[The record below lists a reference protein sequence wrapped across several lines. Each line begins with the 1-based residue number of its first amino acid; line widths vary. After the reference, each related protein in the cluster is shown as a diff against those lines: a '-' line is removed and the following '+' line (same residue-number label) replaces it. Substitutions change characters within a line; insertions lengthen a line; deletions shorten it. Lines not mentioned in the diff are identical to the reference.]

1 MSKGSKQ
8 RPFDYEAFAAN
19 YDRIFGK
26 ERKVAKEIKAEEA
39 VVPDVQGV
47 QDARRVP
54 LEDKG
59 A

>member
-26 ERKVAKEIKAEEA
+26 ERKNAKKVEEQEA
-39 VVPDVQGV
+39 VVPNVQSV
-47 QDARRVP
+47 QDGTRVSV
-54 LEDKG
+54 EDSG